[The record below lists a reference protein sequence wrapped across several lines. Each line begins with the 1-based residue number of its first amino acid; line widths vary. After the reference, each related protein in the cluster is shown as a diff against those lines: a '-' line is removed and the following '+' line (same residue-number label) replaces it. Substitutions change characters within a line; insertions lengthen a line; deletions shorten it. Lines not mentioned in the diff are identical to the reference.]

1 MKSLITGIIIFI
13 LGYVLICLGSGIF
26 GDVDADNTGLT
37 IILSVLYLSAI
48 IGGST
53 VVILEELRK
62 NRK

>member
-26 GDVDADNTGLT
+26 GNVNADNTGLA

-48 IGGST
+48 VGGST
-53 VVILEELRK
+53 VVILEEIRK
-62 NRK
+62 KGK